1 MNIVVKIARQRNRK
15 QNRSQA
21 MKNKKY
27 TLTIRRKNCREIIIR
42 EIFEGTKLGAER
54 RLADLWNANAAFDG
68 QRRFRATLADY
79 STRRISDT
87 IE

>member
-1 MNIVVKIARQRNRK
+1 MRN
-15 QNRSQA
+15 S
-21 MKNKKY
+21 KY
-27 TLTIRRKNCREIIIR
+27 TLTVRRKHCREIIIR

-54 RLADLWNANAAFDG
+54 RLADLWNEHAAFDG

-79 STRRISDT
+79 STRRISDV